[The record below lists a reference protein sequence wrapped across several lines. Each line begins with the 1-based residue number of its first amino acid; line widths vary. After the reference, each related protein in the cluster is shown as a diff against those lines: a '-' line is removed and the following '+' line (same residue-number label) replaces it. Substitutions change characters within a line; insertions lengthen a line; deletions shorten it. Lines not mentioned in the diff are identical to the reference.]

1 MRTKQ
6 GKNVSTLTKTQIEIL
21 NGLIERAIQEFEE
34 MEGTYQRSHNEL
46 SGINFLVEAEKIK
59 QYLNNL

>member
-6 GKNVSTLTKTQIEIL
+6 GINVSTLTKTQIEIL
-21 NGLIERAIQEFEE
+21 NILIERAINEFEE
-34 MEGTYQRSHNEL
+34 MEGNLQQHQNEL
-46 SGINFLVEAEKIK
+46 TGINFLVEAEKIK